1 MIIIIIIITSNYFR
15 YRVDLVTSASH
26 NCYVTR
32 LTVRGVEQGDSREYT
47 VTVDNIHGSD
57 TAPVMLTV
65 RGEVG

>member
-1 MIIIIIIITSNYFR
+1 M
-15 YRVDLVTSASH
+15 TSASH

-65 RGEVG
+65 RGEVCETLSKF